1 MSYPFQLKNVY
12 NFEVYPSPSLGTG
25 FQNVTVLA
33 ILDYETALQSAD
45 IPAMHVNVYPHLPA
59 GTPDDPSQYDY
70 IRIRT
75 QNGATTIL
83 GIPWINLDT
92 LELRQSMSM
101 TVTIEDVGSV
111 DLERV
116 RLALVQNGYN
126 NIKLTLNSRGAV

>member
-12 NFEVYPSPSLGTG
+12 NFDVYPSPILGND
-25 FQNVTVLA
+25 FHNVTVLA
-33 ILDYETALQSAD
+33 ILDYETALQTVD
-45 IPAMHVNVYPHLPA
+45 IPALHVSVYPHLPA

-70 IRIRT
+70 VRIRT
-75 QNGATTIL
+75 QNGNTTIL

-92 LELRQSMSM
+92 VELRQSMSM
-101 TVTIEDVGSV
+101 TVIIEDVGSI

-126 NIKLTLNSRGAV
+126 KIKLTLNSRGAS